1 MKDLLTGLLFL
12 TVGVIFGVSSWNLSV
27 GTSADMGPGYFP
39 LLISSVLSVIGT
51 VLTVKY
57 LWKS

>member
-12 TVGVIFGVSSWNLSV
+12 TVGAIFGISSWQLSV
-27 GTSADMGPGYFP
+27 GTSDEMGPGYFP
-39 LLISSVLSVIGT
+39 LLISSVLVVVGMI
-51 VLTVKY
+51 LIVKH